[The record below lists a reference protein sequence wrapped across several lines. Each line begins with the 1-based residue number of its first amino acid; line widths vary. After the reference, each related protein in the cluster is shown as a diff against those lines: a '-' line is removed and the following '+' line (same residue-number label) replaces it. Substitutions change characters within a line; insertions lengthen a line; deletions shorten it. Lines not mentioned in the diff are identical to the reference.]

1 MTVRMQPDDFE
12 FEKTL
17 GIGAFS
23 KVLVAKHIPDSK
35 KYAVKITAKK
45 QILNAPT
52 EEERQKMAEVARREM
67 RMLLMCEHPHVLRFY
82 ASMQTAD
89 DLMYVTELCEGGEL
103 LDVIK
108 RRGSIP
114 LPAARHV
121 AAELFS
127 AVKYLH
133 FGAKRTL
140 PLVPNAPL
148 KVVTILHRDIK
159 PENIMLSDTKHVKLI
174 DFGTAVACDTPQQ
187 HAAAEGAED
196 GGAAAKGNGGRGR
209 AQTFCGTTHY
219 MSPELLQENY
229 TCTASDYWACGCV
242 LFHMLTGRRP
252 FDAPTQYLLI
262 KCILEQK
269 VQFPSE
275 PALDPQAQD
284 LIERLLVKD
293 PTQRMAMEQIEQHPF
308 FAAVGSWDGLHE
320 VDVRKLWQRD
330 ASWAKDGAMSHC
342 KQCGKEFGFMRRKHH
357 CRNCG
362 NIFCNDCSSRNC
374 IIPESTYTTQ
384 ERVCDGCFT
393 RLHQN

>member
-1 MTVRMQPDDFE
+1 MTMRMQPDDFE

-23 KVLVAKHIPDSK
+23 KVLVAKHIHDGK
-35 KYAVKITAKK
+35 KYAIKITAKK
-45 QILNAPT
+45 QILNAAT
-52 EEERQKMAEVARREM
+52 DEERQKMAEVARREM
-67 RMLLMCEHPHVLRFY
+67 RMLLMCDHANIIRFY

-103 LDVIK
+103 LDMIK

-114 LPAARHV
+114 MPAARHV

-127 AVKYLH
+127 AVSYLH

-148 KVVTILHRDIK
+148 KAVTILHRDIK
-159 PENIMLSDTKHVKLI
+159 PENIMLSEKKHVKLI
-174 DFGTAVACDTPQQ
+174 DFGTAVACDSPQQ
-187 HAAAEGAED
+187 HAAAEVTDEG
-196 GGAAAKGNGGRGR
+196 KSGNRGR

-242 LFHMLTGRRP
+242 LYHMLTGKRP

-262 KCILEQK
+262 KSILEQS
-269 VQFPSE
+269 VQFPEGMDS
-275 PALDPQAQD
+275 QAQD
-284 LIERLLVKD
+284 LIDKLLVKD
-293 PTQRMAMEQIEQHPF
+293 PSQRLTMDEIERHPF
-308 FAAVGSWDGLHE
+308 FAPVGPWQDLHE

-330 ASWAKDGAMSHC
+330 AAWAKDSATTHC
-342 KQCGKEFGFMRRKHH
+342 KQCGKEFGLMRRKHH

-374 IIPESTYTTQ
+374 IIPESTYTSQ

-393 RLHQN
+393 RLHQH